1 MRIQSELPNQ
11 STPSQGTSANRLSRY
26 IGSVYAGNDLAR
38 SAMGAG
44 FPVFAG
50 AMFRNLGLD
59 WGCSLLGFLS
69 IAFIP
74 IPVALYVYGRKIRMS
89 FRFFRNAFW
98 KVANHALRL
107 GIEVCTT

>member
-1 MRIQSELPNQ
+1 MRIQSETPNK
-11 STPSQGTSANRLSRY
+11 STPSQGTPANRLSRY

-38 SAMGAG
+38 SAMGAA

-89 FRFFRNAFW
+89 FRFFCNAF
-98 KVANHALRL
+98 
-107 GIEVCTT
+107 

>member
-1 MRIQSELPNQ
+1 
-11 STPSQGTSANRLSRY
+11 
-26 IGSVYAGNDLAR
+26 
-38 SAMGAG
+38 MGAG

-50 AMFRNLGLD
+50 AMFRNLGLN

-74 IPVALYVYGRKIRMS
+74 IPVMLYVWGRKIRMT
-89 FRFFRNAFW
+89 FRFFRNPFL

-107 GIEVCTT
+107 GIEVCPT

>member
-1 MRIQSELPNQ
+1 
-11 STPSQGTSANRLSRY
+11 
-26 IGSVYAGNDLAR
+26 
-38 SAMGAG
+38 MGAG

-74 IPVALYVYGRKIRMS
+74 IPVALYLWGRKIRMS
-89 FRFFRNAFW
+89 FRFFRNALW
-98 KVANHALRL
+98 KDANYALRL